1 MKIRRRFVLLTLAAT
16 VVLGVGAAVLEFI
29 VLRGVTPHID
39 TSGSISS
46 LEKHVIGGVEQ
57 WILIRGH
64 DRSTPVVLF
73 LHGGPGMPVMYLA
86 HAFQRALEHDY
97 VVVHWDRRG
106 AGKSFGA
113 LSQMPALSVSQT
125 LEDAYELT
133 RILRAR
139 FGQQRIYL
147 VGHSWGS
154 YLGLLAVQ
162 RHPEY
167 YSAFIGTGQLAGTDD
182 QVQALRREFL
192 YQVAQTT
199 GDAALQARAED
210 QSVEITEDDLFSA
223 GGELFASRS
232 YWPLL
237 KAGLAAPEYTL
248 RDVLNVKK
256 GADLVGR
263 EMKYDLV
270 PKPSDGEIRKVD
282 VPVFFFLGL
291 HDFNTPSQ
299 LAAQYLDRLDAP
311 LKRSA
316 WFKKSAHFPF
326 FEEPERFHEELL
338 QATQAAAAFWSKE
351 SSSKGAVPPAAV
363 ERGAATHMALPRR
376 CWPRGRSV
384 MSLSK
389 LVGSETLE
397 SHLELL
403 SVRPRL
409 ARMRRYGCYGGR
421 G

>member
-1 MKIRRRFVLLTLAAT
+1 MKIRRRFVLLALAAT

-29 VLRGVTPHID
+29 VLRGVTPNID

-46 LEKHVIGGVEQ
+46 LEKHEIGGVEQ
-57 WILIRGH
+57 WILVRGH

-106 AGKSFGA
+106 AGKSFDA

-125 LEDAYELT
+125 LNDTYELT
-133 RILRAR
+133 QILRGR
-139 FGQQRIYL
+139 FGQQRIYI

-167 YSAFIGTGQLAGTDD
+167 YSAFIGIGQLAGTDD

-192 YQVAQTT
+192 YQAAETT
-199 GDAALQARAED
+199 GDAALQARAAD
-210 QSVEITEDDLFSA
+210 QSLEITEDDLFSS

-263 EMKYDLV
+263 EMKYDVV

-282 VPVFFFLGL
+282 VPVFFFLGR
-291 HDFNTPSQ
+291 HDFNTPSR

-311 LKRSA
+311 LKRLA
-316 WFKKSAHFPF
+316 WFEKSAHFPF
-326 FEEPERFHEELL
+326 FEEPDRFHGELL
-338 QATQAAAAFWSKE
+338 QATQAAAEFWSKE
-351 SSSKGAVPPAAV
+351 SSSKGAVPPAAA
-363 ERGAATHMALPRR
+363 EQGAAVDAILPRR
-376 CWPRGRSV
+376 
-384 MSLSK
+384 
-389 LVGSETLE
+389 
-397 SHLELL
+397 
-403 SVRPRL
+403 
-409 ARMRRYGCYGGR
+409 
-421 G
+421 